1 MFTWKLLRFVYNNM
15 SSTFEELLI
24 QEKSRNNHHKNF
36 HLLVTEMYKGY
47 GGIALDSLNN
57 IFTRKNVT

>member
-1 MFTWKLLRFVYNNM
+1 M

-36 HLLVTEMYKGY
+36 HLLAEEMNKGY
-47 GGIALDSLNN
+47 SGIALDSLND

>member
-36 HLLVTEMYKGY
+36 HLLAEEMNKGY
-47 GGIALDSLNN
+47 RGIALDSLND